1 MPHLKI
7 KIPQDKKDRKELSAI
22 KILLYILIL
31 TLPIKSLLHSFSF
44 QTIRNVFIDNVQI
57 IVLVLLC
64 HYKSIIF
71 GSDEDIIIENAANQ
85 GLNGWILDDI
95 NARVGGFTGLELEVL
110 RLMLKALLEA
120 GRP

>member
-85 GLNGWILDDI
+85 GLNGWILDYN
-95 NARVGGFTGLELEVL
+95 NALVGGLTGLELEVL
-110 RLMLKALLEA
+110 R
-120 GRP
+120 